1 MPERYDVIVI
11 GGGPNG
17 LGIAAYLA
25 KSGLKVCICEER
37 LEVGGGIENTE
48 PVAGF
53 RIDPHATYLYGAAAP
68 GFEQL
73 ELDKF
78 GFRLVH
84 YKTIGGGVT
93 SDGKGFIIGRF
104 NQDESIKSIKYFSEG
119 DAIIWKT
126 VEEELGHY
134 EVEFLRSIYWT
145 PPPPQGMRIEPKD
158 YPWSQVLKR
167 AIPGIYDEAWNEMS
181 TFELLDTLLQSE
193 PLKVMFGMSS
203 WYNGPHPSWKGT
215 GIMGLACNL
224 LQHYSSGSPRGGMHS
239 LAHVLAR
246 AAVAYGTRI
255 ITNCKVE
262 KIIVV
267 DGEARGVQLSD
278 ASSVGSRSI
287 MADKAVI
294 SAVHVKNTFLDLIES
309 KHLDISFIQ
318 KIKGISLK
326 GGSLFV
332 LSLITDTLPEY
343 KGDFGKLVS
352 TSGNYPSCTFM
363 PCDSREAVINQMRD
377 IYTLNTHSTKID
389 NYVIPVVTHF
399 DETRAPKGYYV
410 LSPIYMEVPP
420 PEYHKDGPD
429 AVNKA
434 KDQIAEL
441 MIESLRRAAPN
452 MTKNRI
458 KGVFINTPYDSSF
471 RNMAFVGGNWYG
483 IREDDEQWWN
493 LRPLPELSRYRTPIQ
508 KLYLCNHTSYPGGLA
523 LLAVPYNLM
532 HILIDDGIVQPGSWW
547 YPSPWYISDKE
558 VR

>member
-1 MPERYDVIVI
+1 MAERFDVIVI

-25 KSGLKVCICEER
+25 KSGLSVCVCEDR

-48 PVAGF
+48 PIPGF

-73 ELDKF
+73 ELNKF

-104 NQDESIKSIKYFSEG
+104 NPGESIKSIRYFSEA
-119 DAIIWKT
+119 DALIWKN
-126 VEEELGHY
+126 VEEELAPY
-134 EVEFLRSIYWT
+134 EVELLRSIYWT
-145 PPPPQGMRIEPKD
+145 PPPPPGMRIEPKD
-158 YPWSQVLKR
+158 YPWSQVLSK
-167 AIPGIYDEAWNEMS
+167 AIPGVYDDAWNEMS

-203 WYNGPHPSWKGT
+203 WYNGPHPAWKGT
-215 GIMGLACNL
+215 GIMGLACNM

-239 LAHVLAR
+239 LAHVLTR
-246 AAVAYGTRI
+246 AALAYGTHI

-262 KIIVV
+262 EIIVV
-267 DGEARGVQLSD
+267 DREARGVRLSED
-278 ASSVGSRSI
+278 SPVSNKVI

-294 SAVHVKNTFLDLIES
+294 SAVHVRNTFLDLIGPE
-309 KHLDISFIQ
+309 HLDPSFLQ
-318 KIKGISLK
+318 KVKGINLK

-343 KGDFGKLVS
+343 KGAFGKLVS
-352 TSGNYPSCTFM
+352 QSGNYPSCTFM
-363 PCDSREAVINQMRD
+363 PCDSREAVMDQMRD
-377 IYTLNTHSTKID
+377 VYTLNTHPTNRD
-389 NYVIPVVTHF
+389 HYVMPVVTHF
-399 DETRAPKGYYV
+399 DSTRSPSGYYV
-410 LSPIYMEVPP
+410 LSPIYMEMPP
-420 PEYHKDGPD
+420 PEYHRDGHE

-434 KDQIAEL
+434 KDEIAGL
-441 MIESLRRAAPN
+441 MVEVLRKMAPN
-452 MTKNRI
+452 MTHDRI
-458 KGVFINTPYDSSF
+458 KAMFINTPYDSSF

-483 IREDDEQWWN
+483 ISEDEEQWWQQ
-493 LRPLPELSRYRTPIQ
+493 RPLPELSRYRTPIQ

-532 HILIDDGIVQPGSWW
+532 HILIDDKVVQPGAWW
-547 YPSPWYISDKE
+547 YSSPWYIPDKKG
-558 VR
+558 V